1 MNIIEL
7 KNRLEEILID
17 RINRENNVIAFI
29 NIISESEALE
39 FIDADS
45 DWYDLFVNLST
56 SLDYYEFDETIRS
69 QDSVQLFGDEK
80 LEILI
85 KDALEK
91 IDKIMK
97 EKDKIK

>member
-1 MNIIEL
+1 VNIIEL